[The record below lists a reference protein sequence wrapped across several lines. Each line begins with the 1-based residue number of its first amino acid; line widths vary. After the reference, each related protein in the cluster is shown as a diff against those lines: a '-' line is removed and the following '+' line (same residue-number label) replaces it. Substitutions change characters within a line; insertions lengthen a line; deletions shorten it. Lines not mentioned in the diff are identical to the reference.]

1 MDKRKHYFNKIQSD
15 YIFSYLLS
23 FFNLSDIRTI
33 FPLSKKFATIL
44 NKDNKKI
51 IRDIQQKIFSTELN
65 DKLILDTKR
74 FKITSFS
81 FNRSPILNSII
92 LEHFLIASSSQFEP
106 GFSVY
111 DLNTNRLTQK
121 IIFKEKNYSYVY

>member
-33 FPLSKKFATIL
+33 FPLSKKFATNL

-65 DKLILDTKR
+65 DK
-74 FKITSFS
+74 
-81 FNRSPILNSII
+81 
-92 LEHFLIASSSQFEP
+92 
-106 GFSVY
+106 
-111 DLNTNRLTQK
+111 
-121 IIFKEKNYSYVY
+121 

>member
-33 FPLSKKFATIL
+33 FPLSKKFATNL

-51 IRDIQQKIFSTELN
+51 IRDIQQKIFSNL
-65 DKLILDTKR
+65 R
-74 FKITSFS
+74 
-81 FNRSPILNSII
+81 
-92 LEHFLIASSSQFEP
+92 
-106 GFSVY
+106 Y
-111 DLNTNRLTQK
+111 
-121 IIFKEKNYSYVY
+121 

>member
-51 IRDIQQKIFSTELN
+51 IRDIQQKIFSN
-65 DKLILDTKR
+65 IR
-74 FKITSFS
+74 
-81 FNRSPILNSII
+81 
-92 LEHFLIASSSQFEP
+92 
-106 GFSVY
+106 Y
-111 DLNTNRLTQK
+111 
-121 IIFKEKNYSYVY
+121 